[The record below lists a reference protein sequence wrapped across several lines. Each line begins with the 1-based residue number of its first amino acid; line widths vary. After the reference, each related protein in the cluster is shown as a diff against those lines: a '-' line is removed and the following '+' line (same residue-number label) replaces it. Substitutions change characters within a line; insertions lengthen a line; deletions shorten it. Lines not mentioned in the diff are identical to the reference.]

1 MKDYYET
8 DSKFIL
14 FSEVSG
20 YCMGEMLD
28 TSIDWDGRRVTTLKQ
43 KELQELF
50 INLKGG
56 QVMVIKG
63 KAIDDYKAQFQEWL
77 EHRNKCLCK

>member
-14 FSEVSG
+14 FSEVAG
-20 YCMGEMLD
+20 HCMGEMLD
-28 TSIDWDGRRVTTLKQ
+28 TRFDWDGLMVTEIKQ

-50 INLKGG
+50 VSLKSG
-56 QVMVIKG
+56 QAMTIRG
-63 KAIDDYKAQFQEWL
+63 HAIDDYKSQFKAWL
-77 EHRNKCLCK
+77 ELRDQGLCK